1 MGRVALEHAPAQRVA
16 LDGRWAR
23 RRIARGGQIIDA
35 SIVSAPIQR
44 KHARGKTRASNKMR
58 FRTSGAM
65 PSARRKTWMRAG
77 RASTAAPNYGDKLHA
92 NVDRSWGFI
101 RVHDVSSANV
111 HDSRHFERLL
121 DAGNT
126 ARTIRVDGACTDRDR
141 EARLKEEGYRVDIKH
156 NGTRAAT
163 H

>member
-1 MGRVALEHAPAQRVA
+1 M
-16 LDGRWAR
+16 
-23 RRIARGGQIIDA
+23 ARGGQIIDA

-44 KHARGKTRASNKMR
+44 NTREENARIKQDEIPDEWSDAKRAQKDVDARWTSKHGS
-58 FRTSGAM
+58 SY
-65 PSARRKTWMRAG
+65 
-77 RASTAAPNYGDKLHA
+77 YGDKLHA